1 MTGSEAEI
9 AGGSNPQKPDPL
21 EPDAPSRSF
30 EAALAEL
37 ELRVRRLEAGEL
49 PLEEA
54 LVLFEEGVRLT
65 RECHVRLDAADQKII
80 ELTQGADGIDEQPR

>member
-1 MTGSEAEI
+1 MSGADSETG
-9 AGGSNPQKPDPL
+9 PP
-21 EPDAPSRSF
+21 RTF
-30 EAALAEL
+30 EVSLAEL

-65 RECHVRLDAADQKII
+65 RECHERLDTADRKII
-80 ELTQGADGIDEQPR
+80 ELTQGPEGLSEREW